1 MAIDPAEAVNVY
13 AERQGWPFR
22 CSTKLTF
29 ARPELNRLRDIWCE
43 KAVGQPVP
51 YRSDFDARTLK
62 PVLRNIAI
70 VERVSSYGRIRLRLR
85 LIGSEIAGLF
95 GEHTGRHLDEAVPP
109 ALLPRWE
116 TIYDAVLDSGRPFR
130 VVTNYDHPRVN
141 YLSGESLLAPM
152 LDSWSTPTMLLCC
165 VYFRQTKETLN
176 LFRRPGTQSGRT

>member
-22 CSTKLTF
+22 CSTELTF
-29 ARPELNRLRDIWCE
+29 ARPELGRLRDIWCE
-43 KAVGQPVP
+43 KAAGRHVP

-70 VERVSSYGRIRLRLR
+70 VERVSSYGRIRMRLR

-95 GEHTGRHLDEAVPP
+95 GEHAGRHLDEAVPP
-109 ALLPRWE
+109 TLLPRWE
-116 TIYDAVLDSGRPFR
+116 TIYDAVLDSGRLFR
-130 VVTNYDHPRVN
+130 VITNYDHPRVN

-152 LDSWSTPTMLLCC
+152 LDARANPTMLLCC
-165 VYFRQTKETLN
+165 AYFSQTKVNLN
-176 LFRRPGTQSGRT
+176 LFR